1 MAAEDANDLRRALEK
16 NEIIPYFQPL
26 VELRTGLLSGFEVLA
41 RWLHPVRGLITPDQ
55 FIPLA
60 EDAGL
65 NGLLTGTLLR
75 AVFASAKDIPGHL
88 TLSVNI
94 SLTQLTDF
102 SLPKHIRAAAEQAS
116 FPLNRLILEITESA
130 LVANTE
136 QAYRIAT
143 ELKEQGSRLALDDFG
158 TGYSSLRHLQSLPFD
173 ELKVD
178 ASFVRSMGHT
188 RESRKI
194 AAAIVGLGNSLSLTT
209 VAEGVESQTTADML
223 LWLGCD
229 LGQGWLY
236 GRPVPPEQLPEV
248 LAARLD
254 PVPPIP
260 EPRSPVADSTLPLR
274 LEALP
279 TQRLAQLNAIYDG
292 VPVGLCFIDRNLRY
306 VSVNKRLAEMHHLP
320 VAAHLGRYISEVMP
334 SVYPLCEPYLLRALN
349 GEPSNNLEICY
360 PDPNPRNEKRTHLI
374 SFHPACDEADEVI
387 GISVSVV
394 DITRRK
400 MAEQALAESED
411 HYRHTV
417 ELNPQVPWTADPD
430 GMILDA
436 SQRWESLTGISIPE
450 TLGTGWIRALHPDDV
465 KPTSRIWGESLRTG
479 RPLDVQY
486 RIRRVDGTW
495 RWMRARATARR
506 KDGEIIR
513 WYGTVEDINAQRC
526 AEDAL
531 RRSEARLQAVFDA
544 VPIGLVI
551 AEGPDGRVVK
561 SNPRAEEILGNTAT
575 HPSVIDDYC
584 RESLSFTP
592 PAPAAPPRPES
603 SENQNRPLANA
614 ILGGKSVGPTEYL
627 RFHSDGSSAWI
638 SLTAAP
644 VLDPDGKVSGGVVA
658 IQDIDDDKREK
669 QRLSDLNTVLKVKL
683 ETHH

>member
-41 RWLHPVRGLITPDQ
+41 RWQHPVRGLIPPNE

-60 EDAGL
+60 EDTGL
-65 NGLLTGTLLR
+65 NGQLTGNLLR
-75 AVFASAKDIPGHL
+75 AVFAAAKNIPDHL

-102 SLPKHIRAAAEQAS
+102 SLPKHIRAAADQAS

-130 LVANTE
+130 LASNTE
-136 QAYRIAT
+136 HAYRIAT

-173 ELKVD
+173 ELKID

-188 RESRKI
+188 RDSRKI

-209 VAEGVESQTTADML
+209 VAEGVENQIIADML

-236 GRPVPPEQLPEV
+236 GRAVPPEQLPDV
-248 LAARLD
+248 LAARID
-254 PVPPIP
+254 PPPIP
-260 EPRSPVADSTLPLR
+260 AEPRSPVANSTLPLR

-306 VSVNKRLAEMHHLP
+306 VSVNRRLAEMHHLP
-320 VAAHLGRYISEVMP
+320 VAAHLGRYVSEVMP
-334 SVYPLCEPYLLRALN
+334 SVFPLCEPYLLRALN
-349 GEPSNNLEICY
+349 GEASNNLEICY
-360 PDPNPRNEKRTHLI
+360 PDPTPLNEKRTHLI
-374 SFHPACDEADEVI
+374 SFHPARDEADEVI
-387 GISVSVV
+387 GVSVSVV

-400 MAEQALAESED
+400 KAEQALAESED

-417 ELNPQVPWTADPD
+417 ELNPQVPWTADPE

-436 SQRWESLTGISIPE
+436 SQRWESLTGLTIQES
-450 TLGTGWIRALHPDDV
+450 LGTGWIRALHPDDV
-465 KPTSRIWGESLRTG
+465 QPTSRTWSAALRTG
-479 RPLDVQY
+479 SPLDVQY
-486 RIRRVDGTW
+486 RIRHVDGTW
-495 RWMRARATARR
+495 RWMRARAAPRR
-506 KDGEIIR
+506 GIDGEIIR
-513 WYGTVEDINAQRC
+513 WYGTVEDVDDQKQ
-526 AEDAL
+526 AEQAL
-531 RRSEARLQAVFDA
+531 RKSEARLQAVFDA
-544 VPIGLVI
+544 APIGIVI
-551 AEGPDGRVVK
+551 AEAPDGRVVM
-561 SNPRAEEILGNTAT
+561 SNPRAEEILHRSELPLT
-575 HPSVIDDYC
+575 VIDDYC
-584 RESLSFTP
+584 RESISLTP
-592 PAPAAPPRPES
+592 QAASATGNTTPDH
-603 SENQNRPLANA
+603 PLASA
-614 ILGGKSVGPTEYL
+614 IMGGKSIGPTEYL
-627 RFHSDGSSAWI
+627 RFRSDGTSAWI

-658 IQDIDDDKREK
+658 IQDIDEDKREK
-669 QRLSDLNTVLKVKL
+669 QRLSDLNTILKVKL
-683 ETHH
+683 ETHR